1 MYIERHLE
9 KAVEK
14 ADRFFPALLLTGAR
28 QVGKTTFLRR
38 LAGRNRKYVTFDDVG
53 LRTLAKEDPKGF
65 LDRFTPPVLLDE
77 VQYVPELLSYIKVV
91 IDEQRFAS
99 PEKTNGMYWLTG
111 SQQFE
116 LMKGVSDSLAGRIGI
131 FDMGG
136 LSQAELA
143 GRENIPF
150 TPAIP
155 LAECKRP
162 GTMELFRRIW
172 QGAYPEVLGADS
184 EERNLFYSSYVST
197 YLERDIRNLKK
208 VHDLNRFYRLI
219 CSCAAR
225 TGQMLNASELARD
238 ADIDVTTAQD
248 WVAILQASH
257 IIHLLPP
264 YASNLTSRLVKTP
277 KLYFLDTG
285 LCSHLTHWPTPETLE
300 AGAMAGAFFET
311 WCVSE
316 IIKSYW
322 NAGQKLDSLFYYRD
336 RDMREV
342 DLVIDTAEG
351 FYPVECKKTATPKGD
366 DARHFQLLEKLGKP
380 VLKGAILCACDTP
393 APLPRRDVMCISA
406 ADI

>member
-1 MYIERHLE
+1 
-9 KAVEK
+9 
-14 ADRFFPALLLTGAR
+14 
-28 QVGKTTFLRR
+28 
-38 LAGRNRKYVTFDDVG
+38 
-53 LRTLAKEDPKGF
+53 
-65 LDRFTPPVLLDE
+65 
-77 VQYVPELLSYIKVV
+77 
-91 IDEQRFAS
+91 
-99 PEKTNGMYWLTG
+99 
-111 SQQFE
+111 
-116 LMKGVSDSLAGRIGI
+116 
-131 FDMGG
+131 
-136 LSQAELA
+136 
-143 GRENIPF
+143 
-150 TPAIP
+150 
-155 LAECKRP
+155 
-162 GTMELFRRIW
+162 
-172 QGAYPEVLGADS
+172 
-184 EERNLFYSSYVST
+184 
-197 YLERDIRNLKK
+197 
-208 VHDLNRFYRLI
+208 
-219 CSCAAR
+219 
-225 TGQMLNASELARD
+225 MLNASELARD

-264 YASNLTSRLVKTP
+264 YASSLTSRLVKTP

-316 IIKSYW
+316 IIKTYW
-322 NAGQKLDSLFYYRD
+322 NAGQKLDSLSYYRD